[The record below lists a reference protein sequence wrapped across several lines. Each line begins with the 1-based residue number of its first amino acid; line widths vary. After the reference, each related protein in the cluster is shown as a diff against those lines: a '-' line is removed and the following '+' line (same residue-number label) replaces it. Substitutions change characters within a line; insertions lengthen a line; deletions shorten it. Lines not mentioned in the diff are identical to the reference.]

1 MNNSIVGIILLSL
14 LIVLTLF
21 IYPSFHK
28 KEVDNSTRIKM
39 MVLDAFFLAII
50 VIFTFVPNIGFIAV
64 TPVISFTLLH
74 IPVLVGAY
82 LFGPKRGML
91 YGFMFGVCS
100 YIQALTT
107 GSGFNL
113 LFAYPWTAIPPRLL
127 FGLISGLAFS
137 LLHKLHKLSL
147 KGIYLSAL
155 AMVLTLIHTV
165 LVFLDLY
172 IFFPDTV
179 GGLLT
184 SSSPVAAGTAFT
196 FFAVIGLGA
205 LGEMALA
212 GVLVPS
218 LGLVLEKV
226 MPKGIKR

>member
-1 MNNSIVGIILLSL
+1 MNLTIVGIILLSL
-14 LIVLTLF
+14 VIMLTFF
-21 IYPSFHK
+21 IYPSFRS
-28 KEVDNSTRIKM
+28 KEIDTSKRIKM
-39 MVLDAFFLAII
+39 MVIDAFFIALI

-64 TPVISFTLLH
+64 TPFISFTLLH

-91 YGFMFGVCS
+91 YGFIFGVCS
-100 YIQALTT
+100 YLQALTA

-127 FGLISGLAFS
+127 FGLIAGICFS
-137 LLHKLHKLSL
+137 LIRKLHKLSL

-155 AMVLTLIHTV
+155 AIVLTFLHTA

-184 SSSPVAAGTAFT
+184 SSSPIATGTALT
-196 FFAVIGLGA
+196 FFAIIGFGA

-212 GVLVPS
+212 GIIVPS
-218 LGLVLEKV
+218 LGLVLDKV
-226 MPKGIKR
+226 MPRLGK